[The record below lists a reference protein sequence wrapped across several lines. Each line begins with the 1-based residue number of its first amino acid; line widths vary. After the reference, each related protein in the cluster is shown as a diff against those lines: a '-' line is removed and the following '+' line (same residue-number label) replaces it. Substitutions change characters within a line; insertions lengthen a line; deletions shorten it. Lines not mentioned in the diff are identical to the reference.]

1 MAPWRLF
8 VPVSMRALRA
18 VLLAGALGV
27 LSAGL
32 AHGQGDG
39 SVTNNPDLLRGSFS
53 PFCEPAMLCSVAEN
67 PPPPVPAPVA
77 SMAPEPLA
85 PAAPAPL
92 DNPAPVPAALPSAPM
107 AYPLSPSSPW
117 RAGYGI
123 ALRGAF
129 VHARGAN
136 RYEALLI
143 PNASLR
149 YSGAGTEISL
159 SGDATLVQGLRREF
173 RIGGA
178 TLDGSLAHALG
189 PTTRLGLEGAV
200 ALERDDPQGLDVTS
214 SGVATAPLRLDASL
228 QGALTQQLGLF
239 DLTGTLALDRGERG
253 GTRLASG
260 GVLDNSGENRTRF
273 SGGMRLGYA
282 LTPLLGVFVA
292 GEAGRDEF
300 DAVDPALGVRRS
312 GWTYAARA
320 GATANWQER
329 ATLEASIGTGWRT
342 YDASLPDTRS
352 LLYGLALGY
361 NPDPTLR
368 LRAALDTEIAPGT
381 GSGAASTDYT
391 LSLEAAYKVNQ
402 WLGLRGTASGSWSEA
417 QGTGALTRRY
427 TAGLGA
433 DLVLGP
439 HSDFALDYRYGWRND
454 PAATPREAD
463 EHRVS
468 AGVSLQY

>member
-1 MAPWRLF
+1 M
-8 VPVSMRALRA
+8 
-18 VLLAGALGV
+18 LLAGALGA

-67 PPPPVPAPVA
+67 PPPPTPEPVA
-77 SMAPEPLA
+77 LMAPEPLA
-85 PAAPAPL
+85 LAVPVDSPP
-92 DNPAPVPAALPSAPM
+92 PVPAPQFSTPVT
-107 AYPLSPSSPW
+107 YPLSSSSPW

-129 VHARGAN
+129 VHAQGAN

-149 YSGAGTEISL
+149 YSGAGTEIRL

-189 PTTRLGLEGAV
+189 PTTRLGIEGAV
-200 ALERDDPQGLDVTS
+200 ALGRDDPQGLDVAS
-214 SGVATAPLRLDASL
+214 SGAVTAPLRLDASL
-228 QGALTQQLGLF
+228 EGALTQQLGLF
-239 DLTGTLALDRGERG
+239 DLTGTLALDRRERG
-253 GTRLASG
+253 ETRLASG
-260 GVLDNSGENRTRF
+260 AVLDNSGENRTRF

-300 DAVDPALGVRRS
+300 DIVDPALGARRS

-320 GATANWQER
+320 GASANWQER

-381 GSGAASTDYT
+381 GSSAASTDYT

-417 QGTGALTRRY
+417 QGTGEVTRRY

-454 PAATPREAD
+454 PSATPREAD